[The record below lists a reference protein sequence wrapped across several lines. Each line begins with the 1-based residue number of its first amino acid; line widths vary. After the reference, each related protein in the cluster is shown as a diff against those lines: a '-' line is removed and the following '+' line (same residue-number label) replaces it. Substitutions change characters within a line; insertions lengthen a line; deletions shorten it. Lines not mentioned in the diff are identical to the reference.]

1 MTVADT
7 ARPAASATLITPRIT
22 VLIADDEPPARRG
35 LRALL
40 EEQADI
46 EVIGEARNGTE
57 AIAAIQ
63 SLRPALVFLDVQMP
77 ESDGF
82 DVVRTIG
89 AERMPVVVFAT
100 AFDQYALKAFEA
112 HAIDYLLKPYDR
124 TRFNAALDRARRQVR
139 RQTVDDRLLA
149 LVERLEG
156 GQQYLARIMVRTGTR
171 TQFVAAASVDCF
183 EAESNYVRLRVG
195 DRSYLIRDTL
205 TNLAERL
212 DPTLFVRVHRS
223 LIIQTSRI
231 VEVESLF
238 AGEYVLT
245 LSTGRRLTSGRTFR
259 GAVQAA
265 LGL

>member
-1 MTVADT
+1 MTVADM

-22 VLIADDEPPARRG
+22 VLIVDDEPPARRG

-82 DVVRTIG
+82 DVVRAIG

-100 AFDQYALKAFEA
+100 AFDHYALQAFEA
-112 HAIDYLLKPYDR
+112 HALDYLLKPYDR
-124 TRFNAALDRARRQVR
+124 ARFDAALDRARLQVR
-139 RQTVDDRLLA
+139 RKTVDDRLLA
-149 LVERLEG
+149 FVDRLEG
-156 GQQYLARIMVRTGTR
+156 RPQYLTRLTVKTGTR
-171 TQFVAAASVDCF
+171 TQFVAVGSVDYF

-195 DRSYLIRDTL
+195 DHSYLIRDTL

-212 DPTLFVRVHRS
+212 DPAHFVRVH

-231 VEVESLF
+231 LEAESLF
-238 AGEYVLT
+238 AGEYVLF
-245 LSTGRRLTSGRTFR
+245 LSTGRRLTSGRTYR
-259 GAVQAA
+259 AAVQGA

>member
-1 MTVADT
+1 MTVADI
-7 ARPAASATLITPRIT
+7 ARPAAQLTTPRIT
-22 VLIADDEPPARRG
+22 VLIVDDEPPARRG

-63 SLRPALVFLDVQMP
+63 TLRPAVVFLDVQMP

-82 DVVRTIG
+82 DVVRAIG
-89 AERMPVVVFAT
+89 PTQMPVVVFAT
-100 AFDQYALKAFEA
+100 AFDQYALQAFDA

-124 TRFNAALDRARRQVR
+124 ARFDAALDRARVQVR
-139 RQTVDDRLLA
+139 RKTVDDRLLA
-149 LVERLEG
+149 FVDRLEG
-156 GQQYLARIMVRTGTR
+156 QPQYLTRITVKTGTR
-171 TQFVAAASVDCF
+171 TQFVAVASVDYF

-195 DRSYLIRDTL
+195 DQSYLIRDTL

-212 DPTLFVRVHRS
+212 NPAQFVRVHRS

-231 VEVESLF
+231 VEAESLF
-238 AGEYVLT
+238 AGEYVLF
-245 LSTGRRLTSGRTFR
+245 LSTGRRLTSGRTYR
-259 GAVQAA
+259 AAVQAA
-265 LGL
+265 LGI